1 MKGCNIMRFSFLNEE
16 IKSLKY
22 YGLGNLS
29 GDIFVKNVVDSLEV
43 LESNISELND
53 DIVELEDL
61 YRYLWLFSFQEMV
74 LEIDKYKVPDEI
86 KKRIKDLHISID
98 YSPKRFIKYINN
110 NYTIAL
116 DKTKVDKVRWYEF
129 YDILMELIFNK
140 YASGIKSEVFEYI
153 EQKFALNILAYF
165 SKYSNY
171 YSKNKESVK
180 KLFIGLENTNIYDD
194 QIYTSFLINNKIE
207 DDFYTE
213 KAEFICERSIKHIKS
228 LELSSYSE
236 GIYQIESLF
245 LEYRKLAIIY
255 NLKCANEYNEYM
267 IIIENTMNEYLKKY
281 GHHIDLGPINFD
293 MNINELKKSSEEW
306 KFIRLTHSL
315 QDAKFINNLN
325 RIFNE
330 KSKGVFTEQVNRI
343 GVPKSE
349 KYPYFK
355 QDAMSLNLLLNTQI
369 INIIFIDS
377 ELSIQFANYIYN
389 LSSVVQNDYFKN
401 SINIV
406 EELCGI
412 FEMIG
417 SMLDLARNKQE
428 GTPLFKALV
437 NGCVLNECGYIE
449 KILRNIAF
457 QEKKEVAYFDQDSNT
472 LGSLLKHHKYKIL
485 SEGLLYYLEFH
496 LSKENNDKLRTDER
510 PGKNIRNVQMHNHDK
525 KYERTN
531 FSLCLELFYL
541 VLSVLG
547 DLLIECAN
555 HNSEENG
562 EMEK

>member
-1 MKGCNIMRFSFLNEE
+1 MKIFLNEE
-16 IKSLKY
+16 IRSLKY
-22 YGLGNLS
+22 YGS
-29 GDIFVKNVVDSLEV
+29 GDLTGGIFVKNVVDSLEA
-43 LESNISELND
+43 LESNVSELND

-61 YRYLWLFSFQEMV
+61 YRYLWLLSFQEMV
-74 LEIDKYKVPDEI
+74 LEIDKYNVSDEI
-86 KKRIKDLHISID
+86 KKRIKNLHILIN
-98 YSPKRFIKYINN
+98 YSPKRFIKYINE

-116 DKTKVDKVRWYEF
+116 DKTKVDEVRWYEF

-140 YASGIKSEVFEYI
+140 YARGIKSEVFEYI
-153 EQKFALNILAYF
+153 EKKFALNILAHF

-213 KAEFICERSIKHIKS
+213 KAEFICKRSMKHIKS
-228 LELSSYSE
+228 LELSSDSE
-236 GIYQIESLF
+236 EIYQIESLF
-245 LEYRKLAIIY
+245 FEYRKLAIIY

-267 IIIENTMNEYLKKY
+267 IIIENTMNDYLKKH
-281 GHHIDLGPINFD
+281 GHHIDFGPINLD
-293 MNINELKKSSEEW
+293 MIINELKKSRDDW
-306 KFIRLTHSL
+306 NLLQLTHSL
-315 QDAKFINNLN
+315 KDAKFINNLN
-325 RIFNE
+325 RIFDE
-330 KSKGVFTEQVNRI
+330 KSKSVFIELFNRI
-343 GVPKSE
+343 GVAKSE
-349 KYPYFK
+349 KYPYFM
-355 QDAMSLNLLLNTQI
+355 QDAMGMNLFLYGQI
-369 INIIFIDS
+369 INSIFIDS

-389 LSSVVQNDYFKN
+389 LSSIVQNDYFKN

-417 SMLDLARNKQE
+417 SMLGLLRNKQE
-428 GTPLFKALV
+428 ETHLFKAMV

-457 QEKKEVAYFDQDSNT
+457 QETKEVAFFDQDSNT
-472 LGSLLKHHKYKIL
+472 LGALLKHHKYKIL
-485 SEGLLYYLEFH
+485 SEGLLYYLEFY
-496 LSKENNDKLRTDER
+496 LLKENNDKLRIDER

-531 FSLCLELFYL
+531 FSMCLELYYL
-541 VLSVLG
+541 VLSLLG
-547 DLLIECAN
+547 DLLVECAK
-555 HNSEENG
+555 HNTLD
-562 EMEK
+562 K